1 MNVRGLVLL
10 VTLSGGGCGAP
21 SAPDAATPSAASP
34 GGASSNAED
43 GASSVAP
50 STEASVPASKGPR
63 PPDFELDSLDGG
75 SVRLS
80 DHLGKDVV
88 LIDFWATYCDPCLAA
103 MPHLNQLYRAHQSR
117 GFVVLG
123 VSIDGPESI
132 AQVRTTVA
140 KLGVEFPI
148 LLDDDSNVVSKYNPK
163 LSAPFSVLIGR
174 DGAVL
179 RKREGYTT
187 GKAAELDRD
196 VEAALGLGSP

>member
-1 MNVRGLVLL
+1 MRTRSGRELVLL
-10 VTLSGGGCGAP
+10 AIVLAGCGGAP
-21 SAPDAATPSAASP
+21 NAASSES
-34 GGASSNAED
+34 ASPNSATSTAPTDTVD
-43 GASSVAP
+43 GTSPADA
-50 STEASVPASKGPR
+50 VPKGPR
-63 PPDFELDSLDGG
+63 PPDFELDALDGS

-103 MPHLNQLYRAHQSR
+103 MPHLNQLYRTHQSR

-132 AQVRTTVA
+132 AEVRTTVA
-140 KLGVEFPI
+140 RLGVEFPI

-174 DGAVL
+174 DGGVL

-196 VEAALGLGSP
+196 VESALGLGSP